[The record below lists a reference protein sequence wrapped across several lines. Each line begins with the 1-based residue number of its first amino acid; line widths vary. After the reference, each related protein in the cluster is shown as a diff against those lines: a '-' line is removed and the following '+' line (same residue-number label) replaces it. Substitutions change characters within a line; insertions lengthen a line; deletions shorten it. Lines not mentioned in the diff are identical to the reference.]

1 MQNIETLRNLAK
13 QYETR
18 DFINGD
24 PSWFMHQV
32 EGKANIEVTA
42 FVASALSY
50 GSRKQFMSKI
60 QYMLDCANNNIYE
73 WIVSN
78 RYAIDIPDDDTCYYR
93 LYNRHAMNQ
102 FLSALKCLLNEH
114 GSIGE
119 YVKSCSSTGLE
130 AVNAITQWFANHNGG
145 PVIPK
150 DTTSACKRVCMFLR
164 WMVRDKS
171 PVDLGLWSEFIDKR
185 TLIMPMD
192 THVVQEA
199 IALGLLNS
207 KSNSMSNAVK
217 LTQKLSEIFPDDPLK
232 GDFALFGYG
241 VNK

>member
-1 MQNIETLRNLAK
+1 MQNIETLRELAE

-50 GSRKQFMSKI
+50 GSRKQFLPKI
-60 QYMLDCANNNIYE
+60 QYMLDCANNNIYV

-102 FLSALKCLLNEH
+102 FLSALKCLLDTY

-150 DTTSACKRVCMFLR
+150 DTKHANVSVCSCDG
-164 WMVRDKS
+164 W
-171 PVDLGLWSEFIDKR
+171 
-185 TLIMPMD
+185 
-192 THVVQEA
+192 
-199 IALGLLNS
+199 
-207 KSNSMSNAVK
+207 
-217 LTQKLSEIFPDDPLK
+217 
-232 GDFALFGYG
+232 
-241 VNK
+241 